1 MREWKLF
8 YICVKLDL
16 LPTKLKFIVLWII
29 ICTEKWSLLSKIFS
43 RSCILFTLLVS
54 CCYAPEPNSSVL
66 LPGTKLSVTQTTCA
80 IPGRAIPPSQINKIS
95 SSLLPSLLLNV
106 VCVLLLCSERDDIIE
121 SQNLLGS
128 IIAKHD
134 RCQYF
139 SVLEKG
145 LHHLVDEVSVS
156 DLELECT
163 YVSN

>member
-1 MREWKLF
+1 M
-8 YICVKLDL
+8 
-16 LPTKLKFIVLWII
+16 
-29 ICTEKWSLLSKIFS
+29 SKTFS

-80 IPGRAIPPSQINKIS
+80 IPGRASLPSQINNIS
-95 SSLLPSLLLNV
+95 SSLLPSPLLNV

-156 DLELECT
+156 DLELTCT
-163 YVSN
+163 YISNYTCGLLVLTKTKSH